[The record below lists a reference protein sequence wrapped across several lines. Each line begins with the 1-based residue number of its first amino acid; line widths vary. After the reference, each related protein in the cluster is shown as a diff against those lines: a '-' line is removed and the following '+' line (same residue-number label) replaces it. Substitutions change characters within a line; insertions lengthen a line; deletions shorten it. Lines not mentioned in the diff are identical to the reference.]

1 MIAAQPSRPPHA
13 LEGSSK
19 VGPSA
24 PSPPQHSSG
33 CLLRSFRWLESQLRW
48 HLCTCHTTGW
58 PFATG
63 LKLECLAQMAATG
76 LDVGLRKDMQVCQD
90 PMSFTPSVM
99 IPLAGWQNGEPGNTV
114 HLPTRVSAPG
124 VGGLDYVMTM
134 TGKADHIQLT
144 ATVDACLLGA
154 CTPLLTLVQI
164 EDQSP
169 RTCASAVL
177 SVLVWRCERRP
188 ARLPLPTR
196 TLHKALNT
204 ALTRS
209 RRRHRPPVT
218 RGAAN

>member
-1 MIAAQPSRPPHA
+1 M
-13 LEGSSK
+13 
-19 VGPSA
+19 
-24 PSPPQHSSG
+24 
-33 CLLRSFRWLESQLRW
+33 
-48 HLCTCHTTGW
+48 
-58 PFATG
+58 
-63 LKLECLAQMAATG
+63 
-76 LDVGLRKDMQVCQD
+76 
-90 PMSFTPSVM
+90 
-99 IPLAGWQNGEPGNTV
+99 GNTV
-114 HLPTRVSAPG
+114 HIPTGVNAPG

-144 ATVDACLLGA
+144 ATVDPCLLGA

-196 TLHKALNT
+196 TLNTALNT